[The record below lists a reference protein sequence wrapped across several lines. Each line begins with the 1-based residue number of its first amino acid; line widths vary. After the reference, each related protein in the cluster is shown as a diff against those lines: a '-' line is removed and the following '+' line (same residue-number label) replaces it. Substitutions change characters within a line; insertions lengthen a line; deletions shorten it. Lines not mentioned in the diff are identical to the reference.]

1 VTRGPVDPAFPNLPG
16 PITRIEQGYINLG
29 NTHIEGV
36 DVETHYK
43 WPTSRFGRLRFDMSG
58 TYYIRYDG
66 QNTDGSFSGF
76 VSNSF
81 NSPVVGVI
89 PRWKHYAQLSLDS
102 GPWTV
107 SLGNT
112 YQSGYVDF
120 QTDFDG
126 NERRVSA
133 MTLWDL
139 QGVWR
144 GLKHFTFTVGVKN
157 LMDSNP
163 PATNQQNTFQAGYD
177 PSYYDARARFVYGQV
192 RYEFK

>member
-1 VTRGPVDPAFPNLPG
+1 
-16 PITRIEQGYINLG
+16 
-29 NTHIEGV
+29 
-36 DVETHYK
+36 
-43 WPTSRFGRLRFDMSG
+43 
-58 TYYIRYDG
+58 
-66 QNTDGSFSGF
+66 

-81 NSPVVGVI
+81 NSNVVGVV
-89 PRWKHYAQLSLDS
+89 PRWRHYAQLSFDS

-120 QTDFDG
+120 QTDFNNDQ
-126 NERRVSA
+126 RRVSS
-133 MTLWDL
+133 MSLWDV

-144 GLKHFTFTVGVKN
+144 GLKHFTFTLGAKN
-157 LMDSNP
+157 VLDSNP
-163 PATNQQNTFQAGYD
+163 PASNQQNTFQLGYD